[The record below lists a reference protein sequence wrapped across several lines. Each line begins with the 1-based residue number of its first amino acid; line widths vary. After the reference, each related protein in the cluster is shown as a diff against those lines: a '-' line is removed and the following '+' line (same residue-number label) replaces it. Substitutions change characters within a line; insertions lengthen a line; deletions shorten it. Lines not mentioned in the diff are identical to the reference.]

1 MRFRFCGDLDCPDW
15 VLAEINTLS
24 KMSSV
29 RLRIL
34 VAQILSFCLV
44 GELNYEKILKIAAD
58 NADGLSDIKGA
69 VAAIHFIITN
79 AAKYDVEDR
88 VLIQEIQQLGLPKE
102 NSDTVAKQYR
112 ESKDALRDQ
121 LQKDS
126 YRLSRLLACNWRV
139 DHILASTEKQ
149 IDSSNTEKVVN
160 VQIAVDTRPGL
171 PTTAIQNLGFE
182 LSPDNLDLLI
192 AELTQA
198 HEMMA
203 ELDT

>member
-1 MRFRFCGDLDCPDW
+1 M
-15 VLAEINTLS
+15 
-24 KMSSV
+24 
-29 RLRIL
+29 
-34 VAQILSFCLV
+34 
-44 GELNYEKILKIAAD
+44 
-58 NADGLSDIKGA
+58 
-69 VAAIHFIITN
+69 HFIITN

-112 ESKDALRDQ
+112 ENKDALRDQ
-121 LQKDS
+121 MQKDS
-126 YRLSRLLACNWRV
+126 YRLSRLIACNWRV
-139 DHILASTEKQ
+139 DHILASSEKQ
-149 IDSSNTEKVVN
+149 LDSINTEKVVN
-160 VQIAVDTRPGL
+160 VQITVDTRPGL
-171 PTTAIQNLGFE
+171 PLSTIQNLGFE